1 MQRHN
6 IYDIRSNHLESFEKM
21 GSLLERSFI
30 RLSEAGVD
38 SKSYYYWKSKK
49 LISNEMGRK
58 WVELSGV
65 EYVWIQILKT
75 LQRYNCPIKTMQDVH
90 NQLFTKAYEE
100 NLANRILDENIN
112 HFKKVSAERE
122 LTWNESAVYKA
133 LLQFKDDQLL
143 QNHLRGEISYLYH
156 YIIKSFREGLEHYI
170 ILLENGEIKIT
181 HDSIVIHE
189 STPMLILPLSHYTC
203 ALILENQKE
212 SILTSSGFITEEEYS
227 VIKAIRDNN
236 ANSITISFEKEDKSI
251 KKIEYTSSGILSE
264 ERSREIMRILGIKN
278 YSSISLKTRNGT
290 TLSFEKKNM
299 TYY

>member
-1 MQRHN
+1 MQN
-6 IYDIRSNHLESFEKM
+6 LDINDIRSNLLESFEKM

-75 LQRYNCPIKTMQDVH
+75 LQRYNCTIKTMQDVH
-90 NQLFTKAYEE
+90 YQLFTKAYEE
-100 NLANRILDENIN
+100 NLANRILVENIN

-122 LTWNESAVYKA
+122 LTRNESAALDA

-156 YIIKSFREGLEHYI
+156 YIIKSFREGIEHYI

-181 HDSIVIHE
+181 HDSNMLYE
-189 STPMLILPLSHYTC
+189 RTPMLILPLSNYIC
-203 ALILENQKE
+203 VLIMENQKE

-227 VIKAIRDNN
+227 VIKAIRSNN
-236 ANSITISFEKEDKSI
+236 ANSITISFKREDKRI
-251 KKIEYTSSGILSE
+251 KKIECASSGILSE
-264 ERSREIMRILGIKN
+264 DKSREIMRILGIKN